1 MAKVIRKELE
11 AKLAALGGEE
21 WDSMSEGSVSGN
33 EDGAQVEGELKPP
46 PLPLRAQ
53 KKKKG
58 AKKGKAAGASVVPVG
73 PAGEPS
79 GVVYVG
85 HIPHGF
91 YEEAMNGFF
100 KQFGDVIRVRISRS
114 KKSARCKV
122 RDVGM
127 ALPWFRGGVRLGCFG
142 SAVCTLPWMFVF
154 SPYWRSCTYVTCTC
168 TCQMAEA
175 DLKARTSRNLL
186 HSYHVPGILQYS

>member
-1 MAKVIRKELE
+1 MAKVIRKDLE

-21 WDSMSEGSVSGN
+21 WDSMSEGSLSGD
-33 EDGAQVEGELKPP
+33 EDGGAQLEGELKPP

-58 AKKGKAAGASVVPVG
+58 ARKGKGTGASVVPIG

-122 RDVGM
+122 
-127 ALPWFRGGVRLGCFG
+127 
-142 SAVCTLPWMFVF
+142 
-154 SPYWRSCTYVTCTC
+154 
-168 TCQMAEA
+168 
-175 DLKARTSRNLL
+175 
-186 HSYHVPGILQYS
+186 

>member
-21 WDSMSEGSVSGN
+21 WDSMSEGSVSGD
-33 EDGAQVEGELKPP
+33 EAGAQPDGELKPP

-114 KKSARCKV
+114 KKSARCKARCV
-122 RDVGM
+122 DV
-127 ALPWFRGGVRLGCFG
+127 ALAFCLLEGIRFRCSG
-142 SAVCTLPWMFVF
+142 SVVCTSIVRVLA
-154 SPYWRSCTYVTCTC
+154 YVTAAVVQLYVRTTYTPDGRRCRFSD
-168 TCQMAEA
+168 AR
-175 DLKARTSRNLL
+175 LKKPLGT
-186 HSYHVPGILQYS
+186 